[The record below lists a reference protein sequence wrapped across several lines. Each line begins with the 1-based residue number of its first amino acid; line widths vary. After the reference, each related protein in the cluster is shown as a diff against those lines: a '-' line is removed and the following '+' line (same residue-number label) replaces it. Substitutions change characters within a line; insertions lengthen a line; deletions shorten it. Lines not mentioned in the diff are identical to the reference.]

1 MAPQARCKLPPELG
15 GLMRRDME
23 AVIHQAN
30 LGREDEKIAQLYF
43 VDKLPQVD
51 VATELYLGR
60 IYCRST
66 ETSDGDCVYFGY
78 TLDDLDDLDDLAD
91 ADCPDFSEDTLRTV
105 RIDGRPISAYCF

>member
-1 MAPQARCKLPPELG
+1 MAPQARYKLPPELG

-60 IYCRST
+60 ATVQRRIQGIMARLKD
-66 ETSDGDCVYFGY
+66 TSSKLY
-78 TLDDLDDLDDLAD
+78 
-91 ADCPDFSEDTLRTV
+91 S
-105 RIDGRPISAYCF
+105 

>member
-23 AVIHQAN
+23 AIIHQAN

-60 IYCRST
+60 ATVQRRLPGIVR
-66 ETSDGDCVYFGY
+66 EMQRTSNKLYN
-78 TLDDLDDLDDLAD
+78 
-91 ADCPDFSEDTLRTV
+91 
-105 RIDGRPISAYCF
+105 

>member
-23 AVIHQAN
+23 TVIYQSN
-30 LGREDEKIAQLYF
+30 LGREDAKIAQLYF

-60 IYCRST
+60 ATVQRRLPGIMR
-66 ETSDGDCVYFGY
+66 EMQRTSSKLYN
-78 TLDDLDDLDDLAD
+78 
-91 ADCPDFSEDTLRTV
+91 
-105 RIDGRPISAYCF
+105 

>member
-23 AVIHQAN
+23 TVIYQSN
-30 LGREDEKIAQLYF
+30 LGREDAKIAKLYF

-60 IYCRST
+60 ATVQRRLPGIVR
-66 ETSDGDCVYFGY
+66 EMQRTSSKLYN
-78 TLDDLDDLDDLAD
+78 
-91 ADCPDFSEDTLRTV
+91 
-105 RIDGRPISAYCF
+105 

>member
-23 AVIHQAN
+23 TVIYQSN
-30 LGREDEKIAQLYF
+30 LGREDAKIAQLYF

-60 IYCRST
+60 ATVQRRLPGIVR
-66 ETSDGDCVYFGY
+66 EMQRTSSKLYN
-78 TLDDLDDLDDLAD
+78 
-91 ADCPDFSEDTLRTV
+91 
-105 RIDGRPISAYCF
+105 

>member
-23 AVIHQAN
+23 TVIYQSN
-30 LGREDEKIAQLYF
+30 LGREDAKIAQLYF

-60 IYCRST
+60 ATVQRRIPGIIARMK
-66 ETSDGDCVYFGY
+66 ETSSKLY
-78 TLDDLDDLDDLAD
+78 
-91 ADCPDFSEDTLRTV
+91 S
-105 RIDGRPISAYCF
+105 

>member
-15 GLMRRDME
+15 DLMRRDME
-23 AVIHQAN
+23 TVIHQAN

-60 IYCRST
+60 ATVQRRLPGIMQRMRD
-66 ETSDGDCVYFGY
+66 TSSKLY
-78 TLDDLDDLDDLAD
+78 
-91 ADCPDFSEDTLRTV
+91 S
-105 RIDGRPISAYCF
+105 